1 MRKNF
6 EKVIMSLSFQ
16 ERKKKELDRYIKE
29 MKRLE
34 NSSSAA
40 LHLEYIDT
48 KATYEHKKNI
58 LGIFSISLIISI
70 LMGVWRGLFSV
81 IGKAIYHMVKY
92 QLSEIELIELTLFFL
107 IIGTLVITGLLCL
120 FLFQYLKKIRNLYKK
135 ILMLEEVRR
144 RKDARMGDNQRGT
157 S

>member
-29 MKRLE
+29 MERLE

-48 KATYEHKKNI
+48 KATYEHKKTYW
-58 LGIFSISLIISI
+58 G
-70 LMGVWRGLFSV
+70 
-81 IGKAIYHMVKY
+81 
-92 QLSEIELIELTLFFL
+92 FFL
-107 IIGTLVITGLLCL
+107 YHL
-120 FLFQYLKKIRNLYKK
+120 LFQY
-135 ILMLEEVRR
+135 
-144 RKDARMGDNQRGT
+144 
-157 S
+157 